1 MSEELTLLQKL
12 MTSKPP
18 TRRITLAETGDRGL
32 ASSKPPTRRITNR
45 ALRGMGDG
53 SSKPPIRRSSARS
66 GGSQVTVSFS
76 SRLHGG

>member
-18 TRRITLAETGDRGL
+18 TRRITLAENWDRGL
-32 ASSKPPTRRITNR
+32 ASSKLPTRRITNR

-53 SSKPPIRRSSARS
+53 SSKPPIRRITQEAEGARS
-66 GGSQVTVSFS
+66 
-76 SRLHGG
+76 R